1 MIYLCAINTMNYSYF
16 IMKKVLSLFIV
27 SLLAISSLSAQKI
40 VDYQSSQA
48 RILDVKTNAYVLPKV
63 VELQILSEKRIKE
76 EINYTNAQID
86 AMKGDE
92 GNIRANA
99 TFKVCEKY
107 DADVLVGG
115 LFDIRT
121 NPTHNGFIV
130 TVLGYPAKFV
140 KWRNYQSTD
149 KEWINL
155 SNGVTDGEKTKAI
168 VK

>member
-1 MIYLCAINTMNYSYF
+1 MIYLCAINTINYSYF

-63 VELQILSEKRIKE
+63 VELQILSDKRIKDS
-76 EINYTNAQID
+76 IYYTSSQID
-86 AMKGDE
+86 ALKGDE

-99 TFKVCEKY
+99 TFKICEKY

-115 LFDIRT
+115 LFDI
-121 NPTHNGFIV
+121 HNNRAHTGYIV
-130 TVLGYPAKFV
+130 TVIGYPAKFV

-155 SNGVTDGEKTKAI
+155 STGVTDGEKTKAI